1 MSQSSGR
8 YYLLNNSLK
17 SEDDLKTDE
26 SSEGL
31 SVYEIVRVK
40 DGIAIFLEDHLRRL
54 YHSLELEKLNI
65 NETEQDLKEQV
76 GELIANNP
84 VREGKIKFVVSF
96 YHHPKD
102 HEYNLWLYYNHYAP
116 PNSNQYKNGVDTILC
131 RAVRNDPNVKMLN
144 TEARLTADRKI
155 RESSVYEAI
164 LVDEEGNVT
173 EGSRSNVFF
182 ISEDTLVTA
191 PDDVVLQGIARSK
204 ILEICR
210 EHHLDLRLRNV
221 HHDELKSFDTAFLSG
236 TTPKILPIRQMDG
249 IVFSV
254 ENRLMDFLMEAYDRK
269 INQYIN
275 YRKSWEKG

>member
-1 MSQSSGR
+1 MPQSTDR
-8 YYLLNNSLK
+8 YYLLNNKLK
-17 SEDDLKTDE
+17 SEDDLNTDE
-26 SSEGL
+26 STEGL

-54 YHSLELEKLNI
+54 YHSLELEELNI
-65 NETEQDLKEQV
+65 NEKEQDLKVQV

-84 VREGKIKFVVSF
+84 VSEGKIKFVVSF
-96 YHHPKD
+96 YHHPQD
-102 HEYNLWLYYNHYAP
+102 HQYNLWLYYNHYEP
-116 PNSNQYKNGVDTILC
+116 PKPHQYKKGVDTILC

-164 LVDEEGNVT
+164 LVDGDGYVT

-182 ISEDTLVTA
+182 ISGNTVVTA
-191 PDDVVLQGIARSK
+191 PDEVVLQGIARSK
-204 ILEICR
+204 ILEICH
-210 EHHLDLRLRNV
+210 EHHLDLRLQSV
-221 HHDELKSFDTAFLSG
+221 HQDELNNFDTAFLSG
-236 TTPKILPIRQMDG
+236 TTPKILPVRRMDG

-254 ENRLMDFLMEAYDRK
+254 ENRLMDFLMQAYDGK

-275 YRKSWEKG
+275 NRRS